1 LWQQD
6 PAAEDRAFIFE
17 GPTSLLFAAMSPSDP
32 RPAPAFSTAV
42 NGLLFV
48 ASDVDAADEAD
59 FNRWYDKEHV
69 EERVRIPGFLS
80 GARYLSLEGGRKY
93 LGLYRTESLEVFRS
107 AGYRAAFERQTPWS
121 VANLDRMR
129 QPMRRVCA
137 VRAVTG
143 FGSGSHLAVLPLPA
157 QDAGAEALA
166 ARAAEAGRG
175 LAQQPG
181 FVQSYLLVPD
191 TTLSTPL
198 PRESAL
204 QRELLP
210 MLVVEA
216 SSAGAARAARTQA
229 AAALDTDPSTAW
241 LLALGWKLT
250 AAELN

>member
-1 LWQQD
+1 MNTPD
-6 PAAEDRAFIFE
+6 
-17 GPTSLLFAAMSPSDP
+17 SSSSD
-32 RPAPAFSTAV
+32 APV

-48 ASDVDAADEAD
+48 ASDVDAADDAD

-80 GARYLSLEGGRKY
+80 GARYFSLEGGRKY
-93 LGLYRTESLEVFRS
+93 LGLYRTESLAVFGS
-107 AGYRAAFERQTPWS
+107 PGYRAAFEKQTPWS

-129 QPMRRVCA
+129 RPMRRVCA

-143 FGSGSHLAVLPLPA
+143 SGTGSHATVLPLPMGT
-157 QDAGAEALA
+157 DTEALV
-166 ARAAEAGRG
+166 ARAADAGRQ
-175 LAQQPG
+175 LAAQAG

-198 PRESAL
+198 PRESTEGRVL
-204 QRELLP
+204 QP

-216 SSAGAARAARTQA
+216 SSAEAARAARHTA
-229 AAALDTDPSTAW
+229 AAALDADPAAAW
-241 LLALGWKLT
+241 LLSLGWKLG